1 MSEKTLLAVPL
12 TRSEPPLEEQVAAA
26 VRAGAEIIELR
37 VDCIRDDGA
46 VEALL
51 RRPHAVP
58 FIVTVR
64 STGAGGAW
72 KGNEAE
78 RIALLER
85 LGRHGP
91 GYVDVELGAWERS
104 AELRERIG
112 RVCSAS
118 DEGTDVTSGGRN
130 TLILSHHDF
139 DETPPELGEIFDR
152 LEASPAGIMKAVFT
166 AQDALDSCRVLAELR
181 RRGSARRVIALAMGA
196 AGLPTRV
203 LARKF
208 GAWLTFA
215 ALEHGSESAPGQP
228 TVGELRDV
236 YRWDAIARDT
246 RVFGLIGWPVTHSLG
261 PRLHNAVMAAE
272 GIDGVYLPLPVRPT
286 GGDLTAFLDY
296 VAENEWLGLAGMS
309 VTIPHKEHAARWL
322 DERGYPVGRLAR
334 RCGAVN
340 TLVRTEDGGWRGENT
355 DASGALR
362 ALESVP
368 ELAGE
373 GLSGQT
379 VDVLGAGGVA
389 HAVVAALVERGCRVT
404 VYNRS
409 PERAHAL
416 AQRLRCESKPWEQ
429 RAAGS
434 ADILINCTSVGM
446 APDIQSSP
454 VATDRL
460 RRGMVVFD
468 TIYNPAETQLL
479 RAARGRGCRAVSGIE
494 MFVGQAAEQFALW
507 HGRTVS
513 LETLR
518 QVLRGTP

>member
-1 MSEKTLLAVPL
+1 M
-12 TRSEPPLEEQVAAA
+12 AAA
-26 VRAGAEIIELR
+26 IRAGAEVIELR
-37 VDCIRDDGA
+37 VDCIGDDDA

-51 RRPHAVP
+51 RQPHAVP

-78 RIALLER
+78 RIVLLER

-91 GYVDVELGAWERS
+91 GYVDVELAAWERS
-104 AELRERIG
+104 AELRARIG
-112 RVCSAS
+112 GVCGAS
-118 DEGTDVTSGGRN
+118 DQGTDVTPGGRN
-130 TLILSHHDF
+130 TLILSHHDL
-139 DETPPELGEIFDR
+139 DETPQELRGTFDR

-181 RRGSARRVIALAMGA
+181 RRGSARRVIALAMGE

-215 ALEHGSESAPGQP
+215 ALEHGGESAPGQP

-236 YRWDAIARDT
+236 YRWDAIDRDT

-261 PRLHNAVMAAE
+261 PRLHNTVMVAE

-286 GGDLTAFLDY
+286 SGDLTAFLDY

-322 DERGYPVGRLAR
+322 DERDYPVGRLAR
-334 RCGAVN
+334 QCGAVN

-355 DASGALR
+355 DAPGALR

-373 GLSGQT
+373 GLSGQA

-389 HAVVAALVERGCRVT
+389 HAVVAALVERGCLVT

-416 AQRLRCESKPWEQ
+416 AQRLRCESKAWEQ

-446 APDIQSSP
+446 APDTRSSP
-454 VATDRL
+454 ISADRL
-460 RRGMVVFD
+460 RRGMIVFD
-468 TIYNPAETQLL
+468 TIYNPAETRLL
-479 RAARGRGCRAVSGIE
+479 REARGRGCRVVSGIE

-507 HGRTVS
+507 HGRAVA

-518 QVLRGTP
+518 DALRGMC